1 MDGAIPA
8 RNCDIVMKGGITSGV
23 VYPKAIA
30 ELAEEFR
37 FRNVGGTSA
46 GAIAAALA
54 AAAEYARVSGKGAGA
69 GFARLEQLPDFLA
82 GQTNGEPNLLNL
94 FPPAKPTRRLF
105 AVLTAFLGDGSFGEK
120 SVAAFGALL
129 LVTPLLTILSFVP
142 AVLLPVV
149 LRDQLSTLGA
159 LALAVLLVV
168 ELVLIVAGI
177 GLMVAGNAV
186 RALAFTLPKNR
197 FGFSTGMAAEDRTLP
212 GVSEWL
218 HEEIQKTAGLDPADP
233 PLTFGDLWLAGE
245 QVADRDGEL
254 RKRENDPELRAINLQ
269 MITTALSH
277 GHPYRLPFENR
288 RFGFRPSE
296 LRQYFP
302 AAVVDHLI
310 GHARAGDEAF
320 TGVNDPDLLALP
332 EPWDLPIV
340 VAARMSLSFP
350 ILFAMVPL
358 YAFDYT
364 LNVNA
369 TVPTRP
375 EHCWFIDGG
384 LSSNFPASL
393 FDCPFPRW
401 PTFGINLE
409 DFHPDHPKDLKNEE
423 NNVWMMERSGSGTSD
438 RWRRFPERGPGAI
451 GGYAG
456 AVLDAIR
463 NWHDNTQMAVP
474 GFRDRIAHVKLSPDE
489 GGLNLKMDPA
499 KVKALSERGKWAAVR
514 LRERFGAAGA
524 TRTGLNWNTHRW
536 VRFRTSMMLLQKMLR
551 QTAEAFAAA
560 DPGYPSYHDL
570 VNRTADK
577 DPVTGSW
584 WPRTPSA
591 YRDSTKVLEQF
602 ASAFSSSAPDFEE
615 KSPQPGP
622 ELRISPKL

>member
-1 MDGAIPA
+1 
-8 RNCDIVMKGGITSGV
+8 
-23 VYPKAIA
+23 
-30 ELAEEFR
+30 
-37 FRNVGGTSA
+37 
-46 GAIAAALA
+46 
-54 AAAEYARVSGKGAGA
+54 
-69 GFARLEQLPDFLA
+69 
-82 GQTNGEPNLLNL
+82 
-94 FPPAKPTRRLF
+94 
-105 AVLTAFLGDGSFGEK
+105 
-120 SVAAFGALL
+120 
-129 LVTPLLTILSFVP
+129 
-142 AVLLPVV
+142 
-149 LRDQLSTLGA
+149 
-159 LALAVLLVV
+159 
-168 ELVLIVAGI
+168 
-177 GLMVAGNAV
+177 
-186 RALAFTLPKNR
+186 
-197 FGFSTGMAAEDRTLP
+197 
-212 GVSEWL
+212 
-218 HEEIQKTAGLDPADP
+218 
-233 PLTFGDLWLAGE
+233 
-245 QVADRDGEL
+245 
-254 RKRENDPELRAINLQ
+254 
-269 MITTALSH
+269 
-277 GHPYRLPFENR
+277 
-288 RFGFRPSE
+288 
-296 LRQYFP
+296 
-302 AAVVDHLI
+302 
-310 GHARAGDEAF
+310 
-320 TGVNDPDLLALP
+320 
-332 EPWDLPIV
+332 
-340 VAARMSLSFP
+340 
-350 ILFAMVPL
+350 
-358 YAFDYT
+358 
-364 LNVNA
+364 
-369 TVPTRP
+369 VPTRP

-489 GGLNLKMDPA
+489 GGLNLKMDPM
-499 KVKALSERGKWAAVR
+499 KVKALSERGKWAAVQ

-551 QTAEAFAAA
+551 QTAEAFAAS

-602 ASAFSSSAPDFEE
+602 VSAFSSSAPDFEE